1 MEEDFNKPYDNY
13 FLYSNKRWI
22 EENKVPDSL
31 DYYSLGSY
39 LDEITEKNLMVAI
52 RKISSDPPK
61 RDHYQ
66 DLLYKYF
73 VSSDKVFKGEDKAS
87 LNTLKRW
94 LLNIDKIS
102 DKKDFARMVGEIN
115 RYGVTFLWVFN
126 AFVDRQYSK
135 NTLLKFG
142 GYHMSLAPG
151 K

>member
-52 RKISSDPPK
+52 RKISSDPSK

-73 VSSDKVFKGEDKAS
+73 VSSDKG
-87 LNTLKRW
+87 W
-94 LLNIDKIS
+94 LVRLIG
-102 DKKDFARMVGEIN
+102 MVLYF
-115 RYGVTFLWVFN
+115 YGH
-126 AFVDRQYSK
+126 S
-135 NTLLKFG
+135 TLLSIDNIAKIHF
-142 GYHMSLAPG
+142 
-151 K
+151 

>member
-1 MEEDFNKPYDNY
+1 MYRLDVLLFLKKLINMEEDFNKPYDNY

-22 EENKVPDSL
+22 KENKVPDSL

-52 RKISSDPPK
+52 RKISPDPSK

-87 LNTLKRW
+87 LNTLKR
-94 LLNIDKIS
+94 
-102 DKKDFARMVGEIN
+102 
-115 RYGVTFLWVFN
+115 
-126 AFVDRQYSK
+126 
-135 NTLLKFG
+135 
-142 GYHMSLAPG
+142 
-151 K
+151 